1 MKKMILILS
10 VLAGMGLTA
19 AAQKTENHL
28 AGNVRM
34 ARNGEYMAV
43 TMDLDLKDIKVRNDR
58 ALVLTPV
65 ISNGDSLVSL
75 QSVGIYSHNR
85 WYYYQR
91 NGETMITGADE
102 ISWKESQKPETV
114 AYESVV
120 PYKEWMNGS
129 RLELICGEYGCCR
142 KLIESTT
149 SDALASY
156 EEKAP
161 YIPGFIYVR
170 PQAEPRKTRF
180 INGTAYI
187 GFPVNETVI
196 YPGFQDNLNELGKI
210 RATIDSVRNDSDVT
224 INAMSIKGFA
234 SPESPYANNQRLA
247 KGRTQA
253 VKKYVDDLY
262 SFAPDF
268 ISVSSEPEDW
278 EGLRSFVDAS
288 SLPNRKAILEIIDS
302 DREPDN
308 KEWKIKSEYK
318 EDYRYMLDH
327 FYPYLRHSDYVV
339 EYTIRSY
346 SDPAEIALIMKK
358 RPQNLSLNEFHVYAQ
373 TLEPGSPEFIEVFET
388 AVRMYPEDE
397 IANLNAANTA
407 MSRGDMNNALR
418 YLDKAGNSLEA
429 EYARGVYEFLHEN
442 YNAAKEIFEKVLE
455 AGVEQAREPIEK
467 INKYNKL

>member
-43 TMDLDLKDIKVRNDR
+43 TMDLDLKDLKVRNDR

-114 AYESVV
+114 AYETVV

-149 SDALASY
+149 SNALACY

-278 EGLRSFVDAS
+278 EGLRRFVDAS

-346 SDPAEIALIMKK
+346 SDPAEIGHIMKK

-407 MSRGDMNNALR
+407 MARGDMINAVR
-418 YLDKAGNSLEA
+418 YLDKAGTSPEA
-429 EYARGVYEFLHEN
+429 VYAIGVCAFLTGNLDDAREMM
-442 YNAAKEIFEKVLE
+442 EKALDLGIGE
-455 AGVEQAREPIEK
+455 AAGVLAHLNE
-467 INKYNKL
+467 NN

>member
-28 AGNVRM
+28 AGNVKM

-114 AYESVV
+114 AYETVV

-129 RLELICGEYGCCR
+129 RLELLCGEYGCCR
-142 KLIESTT
+142 KLIESAT
-149 SDALASY
+149 SDVLASY

-161 YIPGFIYVR
+161 YIPEFIYVR
-170 PQAEPRKTRF
+170 PSAEIEKQRF

-196 YPGFQDNLNELGKI
+196 YPGFQNNLNELGKI
-210 RATIDSVRNDSDVT
+210 RSTIDSVRNDSDVT
-224 INAMSIKGFA
+224 IRAMSIKGFA

-253 VKKYVDDLY
+253 VKKYIDDLY
-262 SFAPDF
+262 SFDSDF

-278 EGLRSFVDAS
+278 EGLRRFVDAS
-288 SLPNRKAILEIIDS
+288 SLPNRKAIIEIIDS
-302 DREPDN
+302 DRDPDN
-308 KEWKIKSEYK
+308 KEWKIKLEYK

-339 EYTIRSY
+339 EYVIRSY
-346 SDPAEIALIMKK
+346 SDPAEIARIMKE

-407 MSRGDMNNALR
+407 MARGDMINAVR
-418 YLDKAGNSLEA
+418 YLDKAGTSPEA
-429 EYARGVYEFLHEN
+429 VYAIGVCAFLTGN
-442 YNAAKEIFEKVLE
+442 LAD
-455 AGVEQAREPIEK
+455 AREMMEK
-467 INKYNKL
+467 ALDLGIGEAAEVLAHLN

>member
-1 MKKMILILS
+1 MKKMILLLS
-10 VLAGMGLTA
+10 VFAGLGVTA
-19 AAQKTENHL
+19 MAQKAEDHP

-34 ARNGEYMAV
+34 ERNGEYMAV
-43 TMDLDLKDIKVRNDR
+43 TIDLDLKDIKVRNDR

-75 QSVGIYSHNR
+75 RSVGIYSHNR

-91 NGETMITGADE
+91 NGETMITGTDE

-114 AYESVV
+114 AYETVV
-120 PYKEWMNGS
+120 PYEEWMNGS

-142 KLIESTT
+142 KLISSTT
-149 SDALASY
+149 SNALASY

-196 YPGFQDNLNELGKI
+196 YPGFQNNLNELGKI

-278 EGLRSFVDAS
+278 EGLRRFVDAS

-302 DREPDN
+302 DRESDN

-407 MSRGDMNNALR
+407 MARGDMINAVR
-418 YLDKAGNSLEA
+418 YLDKAGTSPEA
-429 EYARGVYEFLHEN
+429 IYAIGVCAFLTGN
-442 YNAAKEIFEKVLE
+442 LAD
-455 AGVEQAREPIEK
+455 AREMMEKARDLGIEEAAEVLAHM
-467 INKYNKL
+467 NENN

>member
-1 MKKMILILS
+1 MKKIILILS

-102 ISWKESQKPETV
+102 ISCIESQKPETV

-327 FYPYLRHSDYVV
+327 FYPYLRHSDYVI

-346 SDPAEIALIMKK
+346 SDPAEIGRIMKK

-407 MSRGDMNNALR
+407 MARGDMINAVR
-418 YLDKAGNSLEA
+418 YLDKAGTSPEA
-429 EYARGVYEFLHEN
+429 IYAIGVCAFLTGNLADVREMMEKALDLGIEEAAEVLAHLNEN
-442 YNAAKEIFEKVLE
+442 N
-455 AGVEQAREPIEK
+455 
-467 INKYNKL
+467 

>member
-1 MKKMILILS
+1 MKKIILILS

-102 ISWKESQKPETV
+102 IRWIESQKPETV

-196 YPGFQDNLNELGKI
+196 NPGFQVNLNELGKI

-278 EGLRSFVDAS
+278 EGLSRFVDAS

-302 DREPDN
+302 GREPDN

-327 FYPYLRHSDYVV
+327 FYPYLRHSDYVI

-346 SDPAEIALIMKK
+346 SDPAEIGRIMKK
-358 RPQNLSLNEFHVYAQ
+358 RPQNLSLNEFYVYAQ

-407 MSRGDMNNALR
+407 MARGDMINAVR
-418 YLDKAGNSLEA
+418 YLDKAGTSPEA
-429 EYARGVYEFLHEN
+429 IYAIGVCAFLTGNLDDACEMMEKALDLGIEEAAEVLAHMNEN
-442 YNAAKEIFEKVLE
+442 N
-455 AGVEQAREPIEK
+455 
-467 INKYNKL
+467 

>member
-19 AAQKTENHL
+19 EAQKTENHL

-114 AYESVV
+114 AYEAVV

-142 KLIESTT
+142 KMT
-149 SDALASY
+149 SSSSDFLAMY
-156 EEKAP
+156 EEEPP
-161 YIPGFIYVR
+161 YVPQLIYVS
-170 PQAEPRKTRF
+170 PKAELVKARS
-180 INGTAYI
+180 ISGTAYI
-187 GFPVNETVI
+187 AFPVNETFI
-196 YPGFQDNLNELGKI
+196 YPGFQNNLNELGKI
-210 RATIDSVRNDSDVT
+210 RATIDSVRNDADVT
-224 INAMSIKGFA
+224 IKALSIKGYA
-234 SPESPYANNQRLA
+234 SPEGTYANNARLA
-247 KGRTQA
+247 NGRTAA
-253 VKKYVDDLY
+253 VKQYVTDLY
-262 SFAPDF
+262 SFDPDF
-268 ISVSSEPEDW
+268 ITTSWEAEDW
-278 EGLRSFVDAS
+278 SGLRNLVEAS
-288 SLPNRKAILEIIDS
+288 TLPNRSEIIDVIDS

-308 KEWKIKSEYK
+308 KEWKIKSTYK
-318 EDYRYMLDH
+318 DDYRHMLDH
-327 FYPYLRHSDYVV
+327 FYPYLRHSDYLVHYV
-339 EYTIRSY
+339 IRSY
-346 SDPAEIALIMKK
+346 SDPSEIGRIMKT
-358 RPQNLSLNEFHVYAQ
+358 RPQNLSLNEFHLYAQ
-373 TLEPGSPEFIEVFET
+373 TLEPGSPEFIEVYET

-407 MSRGDMNNALR
+407 LARGDLVNAAR
-418 YLDKAGNSLEA
+418 YLEKAGDSDEA
-429 EYARGVYEFLHEN
+429 EYARDIYDFMSGNISVPPVISSDSR
-442 YNAAKEIFEKVLE
+442 EI
-455 AGVEQAREPIEK
+455 
-467 INKYNKL
+467 Y

>member
-1 MKKMILILS
+1 MKKMILLLS
-10 VLAGMGLTA
+10 VLAGLGVTA
-19 AAQKTENHL
+19 MAQKAEDHP

-34 ARNGEYMAV
+34 ERNGEYMAV

-75 QSVGIYSHNR
+75 RSVGIYSHNR

-114 AYESVV
+114 AYETVV
-120 PYKEWMNGS
+120 PYEEWMNGS

-142 KLIESTT
+142 KLISSTT
-149 SDALASY
+149 SNALASY

-196 YPGFQDNLNELGKI
+196 YPGFQNNLNELGKI

-278 EGLRSFVDAS
+278 EGLRHFVDAS

-327 FYPYLRHSDYVV
+327 FYPYLRHSDYVI

-346 SDPAEIALIMKK
+346 SDPAEIGRIMKK

-407 MSRGDMNNALR
+407 MARGDMINAVR
-418 YLDKAGNSLEA
+418 YLDKAGTSPEA
-429 EYARGVYEFLHEN
+429 IYAIGVCAFLTGN
-442 YNAAKEIFEKVLE
+442 LDD
-455 AGVEQAREPIEK
+455 AREMMEK
-467 INKYNKL
+467 ARDLGIGEAAEVLAHMNENN

>member
-10 VLAGMGLTA
+10 VLTGMGLTA

-114 AYESVV
+114 AYETVV

-129 RLELICGEYGCCR
+129 RLELTCGEYGCCR

-278 EGLRSFVDAS
+278 EGLRRFVDAS

-302 DREPDN
+302 DRDPDN

-327 FYPYLRHSDYVV
+327 FYPYLRHSDYVI

-346 SDPAEIALIMKK
+346 SDPAEIGRIMKK

-407 MSRGDMNNALR
+407 MARGDMINAVR
-418 YLDKAGNSLEA
+418 YLDKAGTSPEA
-429 EYARGVYEFLHEN
+429 IYAIGVCAFLTGN
-442 YNAAKEIFEKVLE
+442 LDD
-455 AGVEQAREPIEK
+455 AREMMEK
-467 INKYNKL
+467 ALDLGIGEAAEVLAHMNENN

>member
-10 VLAGMGLTA
+10 VLAGLGITA
-19 AAQKTENHL
+19 MAQKTENHL

-75 QSVGIYSHNR
+75 LSVGIYSHNR

-114 AYESVV
+114 AYETVV

-129 RLELICGEYGCCR
+129 YLELICGEYGCCR

-278 EGLRSFVDAS
+278 EGLRRFVDAS

-327 FYPYLRHSDYVV
+327 FYPYLRHSDYVI

-346 SDPAEIALIMKK
+346 SDPAEIGRIMKK

-407 MSRGDMNNALR
+407 MARGDMINAVR
-418 YLDKAGNSLEA
+418 YLDKAGTSPEA
-429 EYARGVYEFLHEN
+429 IYAIGVCAFLTGN
-442 YNAAKEIFEKVLE
+442 LDD
-455 AGVEQAREPIEK
+455 AREMMEKALELGIEEAAEVLAHL
-467 INKYNKL
+467 NENN